1 MLKDLPAIKDP
12 DGVLVPV
19 EFKELPFTPRR
30 VFYVTGVPA
39 GEERGGHAHYF
50 TEQFLICVRGKI
62 LVSVHD
68 GTKKTDTLLIE
79 NQSIYVGRLEWDS
92 QTFLTG
98 DDILLSIC
106 STSYNKKDYIEDFD
120 EFIRLSKKPKA
131 SEI

>member
-1 MLKDLPAIKDP
+1 MLKDLRAIKDP
-12 DGVLVPV
+12 DGVLVPI
-19 EFKELPFTPRR
+19 EFKELPFVPRR

-50 TEQFLICVRGKI
+50 TEQVLICISGKI
-62 LVSVHD
+62 LVSIHD
-68 GTKKTDTLLIE
+68 GIKKTDTLLTE

-98 DDILLSIC
+98 NDILLSIC

-120 EFIRLSKKPKA
+120 EFIRLSRKPA
-131 SEI
+131 TSEI